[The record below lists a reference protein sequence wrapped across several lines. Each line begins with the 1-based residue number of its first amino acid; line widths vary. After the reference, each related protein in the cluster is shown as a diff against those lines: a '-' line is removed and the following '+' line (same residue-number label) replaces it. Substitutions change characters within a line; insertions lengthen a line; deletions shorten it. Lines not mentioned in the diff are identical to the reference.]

1 MTEKAL
7 LFILFV
13 SIFCE
18 LSLAEVS
25 SDKWDNSNQ
34 KILRLQPEIF
44 DILPDNILKG
54 LKERNCTIPQSYTI
68 LDPHNVIQGQFQVKD
83 EMAWAVL
90 CSISKISS
98 ILIFR
103 GENMRLVSE
112 IAKSPDKN
120 WLQVI
125 GDRKIGYSR
134 QIKSI
139 TGYSITDHYQVNDGP
154 KPPLFDHEGIDDAF
168 LEKGSIVH
176 YWYNGNWLELT
187 AAD

>member
-7 LFILFV
+7 LFILFA
-13 SIFCE
+13 SIFYE
-18 LSLAEVS
+18 LPLAEVS
-25 SDKWDNSNQ
+25 SDKWDSSNQ
-34 KILRLQPEIF
+34 KIVRLRPEIF
-44 DILPDNILKG
+44 DSLPDNILKE
-54 LKERNCTIPQSYTI
+54 LKERNCTIPQSYTSS
-68 LDPHNVIQGQFQVKD
+68 DPHNVIQGQFQVKN

-98 ILIFR
+98 ILVFW
-103 GENMRLVSE
+103 GENMSLVSE

-139 TGYSITDHYQVNDGP
+139 TGDSITVHYQVNEAP

-176 YWYNGNWLELT
+176 YWYNGNWLDLT
-187 AAD
+187 ESE

>member
-1 MTEKAL
+1 MNKK
-7 LFILFV
+7 FIFIIFI
-13 SIFCE
+13 SILSE
-18 LSLAEVS
+18 MSLAKVC
-25 SDKWDNSNQ
+25 SDQLDHLNQ
-34 KILRLQPEIF
+34 DILRLQPEIF
-44 DILPDNILKG
+44 DSLPDNILRELNARG
-54 LKERNCTIPQSYTI
+54 CTIPQSYVS
-68 LDPHNVIQGQFQVKD
+68 LDPHNVVQGQFQVKD

-98 ILIFR
+98 ILIFW

-112 IAKSPDKN
+112 IAKSPDIN

-139 TGYSITDHYQVNDGP
+139 TGYSIMDHYQANDGP
-154 KPPLFDHEGIDDAF
+154 NPPFFDHEGIDDAF